1 MKAAFLSHKH
11 PTYLKALQWGKLIT
25 ISGGAQVLVQGAS
38 LLCGLLV
45 VRLLPTQEYAL
56 YTIANTM
63 LGTMTILADGG
74 IFNGVLALG
83 GKVWQDE
90 KQLGDV
96 INTGL
101 YMRRKF
107 AIISLIVA
115 IPLLSYLLIH
125 QGAGWLTTL
134 LILLSVIPA
143 FISALSDTLLEVMP
157 KLYQD
162 INFLQKNQLLV
173 SILRLLLSTITLFIF
188 PAASLAILCS
198 GIPRI
203 YGNSKLKTKYN
214 VILNKGLYRKD
225 IQQEIEKTVKR
236 ILPSALFYCFSGQIT
251 IWLISILGN
260 SESVA
265 EIGALGRITSVFTI
279 FNTLFAALIIPRYAR
294 LNQDKQLLIKNY
306 FIILIISTITL
317 SLCCLLT
324 FLFSHQLLLV
334 LGKKYYGLNNEL
346 FLYVLATCIGLLSNI
361 HSALSSSRG
370 WFINPWI
377 IILSESFVII
387 IGIFIFNLSNLREV
401 IFYNLY
407 LFSFYLLQYFI
418 YFFYCIK
425 RIHNKS

>member
-1 MKAAFLSHKH
+1 
-11 PTYLKALQWGKLIT
+11 
-25 ISGGAQVLVQGAS
+25 
-38 LLCGLLV
+38 
-45 VRLLPTQEYAL
+45 
-56 YTIANTM
+56 
-63 LGTMTILADGG
+63 
-74 IFNGVLALG
+74 
-83 GKVWQDE
+83 
-90 KQLGDV
+90 
-96 INTGL
+96 
-101 YMRRKF
+101 MRRKF